1 MEDFWKYA
9 AMSLVTVILAAQ
21 LKAKPD
27 IAALLNLAA
36 CAMAAMGALG
46 LFAPVV
52 SLLGELETLGDL
64 DRGSLA
70 LLLKAAGVGL
80 TAEIA
85 GAVCAD
91 AGCGSLAKA
100 VRLLGTAAML
110 CLSVP
115 SRLSRN
121 PSDPSGSAT
130 MLACPAFPGTHAGP
144 A

>member
-27 IAALLNLAA
+27 MAALLNLAA

-64 DRGSLA
+64 E
-70 LLLKAAGVGL
+70 KAAKIRIRRIFL
-80 TAEIA
+80 
-85 GAVCAD
+85 
-91 AGCGSLAKA
+91 
-100 VRLLGTAAML
+100 ML
-110 CLSVP
+110 HRSSPVQIP
-115 SRLSRN
+115 
-121 PSDPSGSAT
+121 
-130 MLACPAFPGTHAGP
+130 
-144 A
+144 

>member
-9 AMSLVTVILAAQ
+9 ALSLVTVILAAQ

-27 IAALLNLAA
+27 MAALLKLAA
-36 CAMAAMGALG
+36 CAMAARGALG

-64 DRGSLA
+64 DRGSLT

-91 AGCGSLAKA
+91 AGCGSLRRRCGCW
-100 VRLLGTAAML
+100 VRRP
-110 CLSVP
+110 CC
-115 SRLSRN
+115 
-121 PSDPSGSAT
+121 
-130 MLACPAFPGTHAGP
+130 ACRCPCWKSLWNLYRR
-144 A
+144 

>member
-9 AMSLVTVILAAQ
+9 ALSLVTVILASQ
-21 LKAKPD
+21 LKTKPD
-27 IAALLNLAA
+27 MAALLNLAA

-52 SLLGELETLGDL
+52 SLLGELEALGDL
-64 DRGSLA
+64 DRGSLT

-91 AGCGSLAKA
+91 TGCGSLAKA

-115 SRLSRN
+115 
-121 PSDPSGSAT
+121 
-130 MLACPAFPGTHAGP
+130 MLEELMEFIQEMIGGA
-144 A
+144 

>member
-1 MEDFWKYA
+1 MADFWKYA
-9 AMSLVTVILAAQ
+9 AMSLVTVIFAAQ
-21 LKAKPD
+21 LKSKPD
-27 IAALLNLAA
+27 MAALLNLAA
-36 CAMAAMGALG
+36 CAMAAMGALR

-52 SLLGELETLGDL
+52 GLLGELEAMGDL
-64 DRGSLA
+64 DGGSLTI
-70 LLLKAAGVGL
+70 LLKAAGVGL

-115 SRLSRN
+115 
-121 PSDPSGSAT
+121 
-130 MLACPAFPGTHAGP
+130 MLEKLMEFVREMIGAA
-144 A
+144 

>member
-9 AMSLVTVILAAQ
+9 ALSLVTVILAAQ

-27 IAALLNLAA
+27 MAALLNLAA
-36 CAMAAMGALG
+36 CAMAAMGALR

-52 SLLGELETLGDL
+52 SLLGDLETLGDL
-64 DRGSLA
+64 DGGSLS
-70 LLLKAAGVGL
+70 LLLKAAGVRL

-115 SRLSRN
+115 
-121 PSDPSGSAT
+121 
-130 MLACPAFPGTHAGP
+130 MLEELMEFVQEMIGGA
-144 A
+144 

>member
-9 AMSLVTVILAAQ
+9 ALSLVTVILAVQ
-21 LKAKPD
+21 LKSKPD
-27 IAALLNLAA
+27 MATLLSLAA
-36 CAMAAMGALG
+36 CAMTAMGALR

-52 SLLGELETLGDL
+52 RLLGELETLGNL
-64 DRGSLA
+64 DGGSLTI
-70 LLLKAAGVGL
+70 LLKAAGVGL

-115 SRLSRN
+115 
-121 PSDPSGSAT
+121 
-130 MLACPAFPGTHAGP
+130 MLEKLMEFVQEMIGAA
-144 A
+144 

>member
-9 AMSLVTVILAAQ
+9 ALSLVTVILAAQ

-27 IAALLNLAA
+27 MAALLNLAA

-52 SLLGELETLGDL
+52 SLLGDL
-64 DRGSLA
+64 DRGSLT

-115 SRLSRN
+115 
-121 PSDPSGSAT
+121 
-130 MLACPAFPGTHAGP
+130 MLEELMEFVQEMIGGA
-144 A
+144 

>member
-9 AMSLVTVILAAQ
+9 ALSLVTVILAAQ
-21 LKAKPD
+21 LKSKPD
-27 IAALLNLAA
+27 MATLLSLAA
-36 CAMAAMGALG
+36 CAMAAMGALR

-52 SLLGELETLGDL
+52 RLLGELETVGNL
-64 DRGSLA
+64 DGGSLTI
-70 LLLKAAGVGL
+70 LLKAAGVGL

-110 CLSVP
+110 CLSMP
-115 SRLSRN
+115 
-121 PSDPSGSAT
+121 
-130 MLACPAFPGTHAGP
+130 MLEKLMEFVQEMIGAA
-144 A
+144 

>member
-9 AMSLVTVILAAQ
+9 ALSLVTVILAAQ

-27 IAALLNLAA
+27 MAALLNLAA

-52 SLLGELETLGDL
+52 SLLGDLETLGDL
-64 DRGSLA
+64 DRGSLT

-115 SRLSRN
+115 
-121 PSDPSGSAT
+121 
-130 MLACPAFPGTHAGP
+130 MLEELMEFVPEMIGGA
-144 A
+144 